1 MAPINICSY
10 AVLIIYSGSK
20 DSSQLLN
27 NLIKTR
33 AVQCWYLM
41 NFVSHSLAKQLVYIC
56 ANNMHV
62 RLTAWNDAVEEAC
75 EAGVGVIAEPG
86 GRSIRDKDAIDC
98 CNKHG
103 VSLFFTNVL

>member
-33 AVQCWYLM
+33 AVLVFDEFCIP
-41 NFVSHSLAKQLVYIC
+41 FTSKTRAVLVYIC
-56 ANNMHV
+56 AHNMHV

-75 EAGVGVIAEPG
+75 ELVLVLSQSLVGGA
-86 GRSIRDKDAIDC
+86 SAIRMP
-98 CNKHG
+98 
-103 VSLFFTNVL
+103 

>member
-33 AVQCWYLM
+33 AV
-41 NFVSHSLAKQLVYIC
+41 LVFDEFCIPFTSKTAGIY
-56 ANNMHV
+56 MH
-62 RLTAWNDAVEEAC
+62 
-75 EAGVGVIAEPG
+75 
-86 GRSIRDKDAIDC
+86 
-98 CNKHG
+98 
-103 VSLFFTNVL
+103 